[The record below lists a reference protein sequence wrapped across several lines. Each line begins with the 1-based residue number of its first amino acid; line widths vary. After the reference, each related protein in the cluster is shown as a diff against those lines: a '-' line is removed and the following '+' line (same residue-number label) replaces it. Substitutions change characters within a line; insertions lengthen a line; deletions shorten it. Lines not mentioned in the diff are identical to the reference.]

1 MWEWQAE
8 NTRNVFDVRRLE
20 ETPQYESLYIV
31 AVRWGVWVKGGVR
44 WFPEL
49 EARVYRSPEVEDVEQ

>member
-1 MWEWQAE
+1 M
-8 NTRNVFDVRRLE
+8 FDVQRLE
-20 ETPQYESLYIV
+20 ETPLYESLYIV
-31 AVRWGVWVKGGVR
+31 AVRWGVWAKGGVR